1 MPNPHPDGESSKP
14 IVQDPARARTSAI
27 FAIPPRHET
36 TYSFD
41 EALGSGA
48 FGQLDLVTHSQFAS
62 LADKRGV
69 KHLKPEMFERLD
81 KQGALRPIAFQT
93 NSGAPALHSKRFSRW
108 NRYAR
113 KVWGRQQVDALYSPW
128 QLLYLDAA
136 VNSRYVDVDVAT
148 FLDGSTDLTPKPRS
162 AWRMVHRRNLHEWRR
177 LDEAWLPVILLLVRI
192 QNRYF
197 PTVRGT
203 VQMEPGGA
211 DPFRREL
218 AAFDPKAVAAEL
230 GWTSDDIK
238 RLYDWLSFRG
248 TGIDPMKGWYPIF
261 RTLSHREQ
269 EKFRGLVRQ
278 AHDYY
283 DAAGM
288 LRRWYRDITDEL
300 LPDCDEVGAFPPDWR
315 PNWLGHERRMTYDRK
330 DMQRLLEMH
339 GAYPN
344 RVHVLV
350 EGETEEAVLEALI
363 LAFRDT
369 DPAALGVK
377 IEPFSGVGNVTGRLL
392 KISSY
397 AREAVLV
404 ADNEGDLART
414 VETLQKSGELE
425 NLHVRLCDKN
435 FEEDNL
441 TVDEL
446 VEVGHAAAKAHNIEI
461 DLTADELRQRQA
473 RDRSARPRDPRG
485 LTSILIEML
494 RAPDVGPVVVSKV
507 ELGKHI
513 ADFLLEKLNAAED
526 QAAADAIID
535 ARPILKLAADIV
547 RVTGR

>member
-1 MPNPHPDGESSKP
+1 MLGTP
-14 IVQDPARARTSAI
+14 QWPATA
-27 FAIPPRHET
+27 
-36 TYSFD
+36 YSFD
-41 EALGSGA
+41 KALTAGS
-48 FGQLDLVTHSQFAS
+48 FDQLDLVTHSQFAR

-69 KHLKPEMFERLD
+69 KHLRREMFEWLD

-93 NSGAPALHSKRFSRW
+93 NSGTPALHSPRFSRW
-108 NRYAR
+108 DRYTR
-113 KVWGRQQVDALYSPW
+113 EMWGRQQVDALYSPW

-136 VNSRYVDVDVAT
+136 ANSRYVDVDVAT
-148 FLDGSTDLTPKPRS
+148 FLDGSTDITPKPRS
-162 AWRMVHRRNLHEWRR
+162 AWRMINKRNLREWRR
-177 LDEAWLPVILLLVRI
+177 LDEAWRPVILLLVRI

-197 PTVRGT
+197 PAVRGT
-203 VQMEPGGA
+203 VHMHLDGG
-211 DPFRREL
+211 DPFRQEI
-218 AAFDPKAVAAEL
+218 ASFDAKAVAVAL
-230 GWTSDDIK
+230 GWTSEDIQ

-248 TGIDPMKGWYPIF
+248 TNLDPAKGWYPIF
-261 RTLSHREQ
+261 RSLAYREQ
-269 EKFRGLVRQ
+269 EKLTGLLRQ

-288 LRRWYRDITDEL
+288 LRRWYRDISGGNI
-300 LPDCDEVGAFPPDWR
+300 LPDCDEVGAGPPDWYEK
-315 PNWLGHERRMTYDRK
+315 WLGHERRMTYDRK

-350 EGETEEAVLEALI
+350 EGETEEAVLQALI

-369 DPAALGVK
+369 DPSALGVK
-377 IEPFSGVGNVTGRLL
+377 IEPFSGVGNVTDRLL
-392 KISSY
+392 QISSY

-404 ADNEGDLART
+404 ADNEGDVART
-414 VETLQKSGELE
+414 VKALQEKGELE
-425 NLHVRLCDKN
+425 NLHLRLSTKN

-446 VEVGHAAAKAHNIEI
+446 VEVARAAANDHGIAI
-461 DLTADELRQRQA
+461 DLTPDELRQRQA
-473 RDRSARPRDPRG
+473 RDRSARPRDSRG
-485 LTSILIEML
+485 LASILIEML

-513 ADFLLEKLNAAED
+513 ADFLLERLNAAED
-526 QAAADAIID
+526 QAAADAIIE